1 VGSTWPHRRPFRRAA
16 RWDRVVPLVA
26 DPAGDFRPP
35 TPAELREIVAYTM
48 EHRSSTAPFE
58 VAVGESL
65 SGSEAPATE
74 VVGPYAEAGATWWLE
89 AIGWPLQDYE
99 FRPAYVSAG
108 PPVMS

>member
-1 VGSTWPHRRPFRRAA
+1 
-16 RWDRVVPLVA
+16 LVA

-89 AIGWPLQDYE
+89 AMGALLHA
-99 FRPAYVSAG
+99 RPCRSHLARRRVLC
-108 PPVMS
+108 